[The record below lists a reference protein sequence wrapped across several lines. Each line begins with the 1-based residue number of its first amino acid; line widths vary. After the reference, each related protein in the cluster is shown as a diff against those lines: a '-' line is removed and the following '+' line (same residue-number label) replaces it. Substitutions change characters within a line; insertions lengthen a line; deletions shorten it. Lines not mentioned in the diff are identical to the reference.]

1 MIISAEILEDIE
13 KLDPSTRGIF
23 IKLFR
28 EIEKKNYWGGS
39 NEKGFY

>member
-1 MIISAEILEDIE
+1 MIISAEILEDLE

-28 EIEKKNYWGGS
+28 EIEKNYWGGS